1 MAKKTKK
8 TEETTEMTAKIEEIK
23 ENPVIV
29 VEEKPEEESKK
40 EDTKPEVP
48 KEDNTSTLK
57 KRPRPKKPEIA
68 VTPKP
73 GKTTWTKSDME
84 TFGLGVNLG
93 GILY

>member
-8 TEETTEMTAKIEEIK
+8 KEETTEMTAKIEEIN

-29 VEEKPEEESKK
+29 VEEKPEEETK
-40 EDTKPEVP
+40 EEETKPEVP
-48 KEDNTSTLK
+48 KENKTST
-57 KRPRPKKPEIA
+57 PKEEPKA

-73 GKTTWTKSDME
+73 GKTKSDME
-84 TFGLGVNLG
+84 TLGLGVNLG

>member
-8 TEETTEMTAKIEEIK
+8 KEETTEMTAKIEEIK

-29 VEEKPEEESKK
+29 VEEKPEEETK
-40 EDTKPEVP
+40 EEETKPEVP
-48 KEDNTSTLK
+48 KEDNTST
-57 KRPRPKKPEIA
+57 PKKEPKA

-73 GKTTWTKSDME
+73 GKTKSDTE
-84 TFGLGVNLG
+84 TLGLGVNLG